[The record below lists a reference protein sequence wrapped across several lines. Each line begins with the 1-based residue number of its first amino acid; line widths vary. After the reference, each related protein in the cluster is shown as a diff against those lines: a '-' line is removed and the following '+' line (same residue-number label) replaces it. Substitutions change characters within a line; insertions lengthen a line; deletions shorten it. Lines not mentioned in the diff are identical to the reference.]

1 MMMSQR
7 KAKGMGEWE
16 KCLREFREK
25 INLSLS
31 AIIEGHLM
39 LGHKVSAFSDSDGV
53 VVMVSCDCCLS
64 KVNVGDLQRELK
76 IDECSRGRVSVH

>member
-1 MMMSQR
+1 MRLSQR

-25 INLSLS
+25 VNLSLS

-39 LGHKVSAFSDSDGV
+39 LGHKVLTFSDSDGV
-53 VVMVSCDCCLS
+53 VVMISCECCLS
-64 KVNVGDLQRELK
+64 KVNVDDLERQLQSEDSLPERTS
-76 IDECSRGRVSVH
+76 IQ